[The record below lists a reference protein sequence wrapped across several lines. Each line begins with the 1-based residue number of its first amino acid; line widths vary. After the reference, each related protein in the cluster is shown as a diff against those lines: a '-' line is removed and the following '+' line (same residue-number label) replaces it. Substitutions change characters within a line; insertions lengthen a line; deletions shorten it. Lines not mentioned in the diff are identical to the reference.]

1 MGKKV
6 SFEIDKDAVKG
17 PTHQTELTL
26 RQTTEET
33 ISAESNSAQG
43 PLVKLEDKAI
53 KDKAESTRVEK
64 CKVDKVRVGN
74 DRVDLTKTPKAKGQ
88 GHPESTKTIDPKY
101 GEGNQTSPKSYT
113 RNDASHQT
121 PDDGSNDTN
130 HLTEMIAKSEP
141 KSMTPR
147 RSRQA

>member
-53 KDKAESTRVEK
+53 KDKAESTRVEND
-64 CKVDKVRVGN
+64 KVDKVRVETN
-74 DRVDLTKTPKAKGQ
+74 RVDLIETPEAKGQ
-88 GHPESTKTIDPKY
+88 SRCESTTTIDSKH
-101 GEGNQTSPKSYT
+101 
-113 RNDASHQT
+113 R
-121 PDDGSNDTN
+121 
-130 HLTEMIAKSEP
+130 
-141 KSMTPR
+141 
-147 RSRQA
+147 

>member
-1 MGKKV
+1 MGKRV
-6 SFEIDKDAVKG
+6 SFEIAKDSVEG
-17 PTHQTELTL
+17 PTHRTECPKEDEVHTYPD
-26 RQTTEET
+26 TED
-33 ISAESNSAQG
+33 G
-43 PLVKLEDKAI
+43 PLAQLEDKAI